1 MVFYKKA
8 VTEVTAFSYEV
19 YGYCLIYCVTAV
31 KTDTTDTPAVSAFT
45 VMGAEVQAAA
55 KQWQED

>member
-19 YGYCLIYCVTAV
+19 CGYRLIYCVTAA
-31 KTDTTDTPAVSAFT
+31 KTDTADTPAVSAISQ
-45 VMGAEVQAAA
+45 MGAEVQAAA
-55 KQWQED
+55 VQWQED